1 MVSLCFSEDN
11 APDKSMIKSSILSIA
26 FLFISLFA
34 YSGKQPKWTEGGF
47 FAGTSYYLG
56 DINPSLQF
64 YSPSVS
70 GGALIRWNLNERYSL
85 RTQINYGRVKGNDL
99 DFSNE
104 YQHYRAASFSES
116 MLDFQAVG
124 EYNFFPF
131 RFDHRKSV
139 FSPYLFLGVG
149 YAFVLEST
157 TQSGSHFTIPFGI
170 GVKYS
175 LLKNVNI
182 GAEWSFR
189 KTFTDRVDGLVNPN
203 AGKYE
208 SSIFNKDTYS
218 FAGIFITFGLFG
230 GRKDCPVYE

>member
-1 MVSLCFSEDN
+1 
-11 APDKSMIKSSILSIA
+11 MIKSCILFIA
-26 FLFISLFA
+26 FILISFNA

-56 DINPSLQF
+56 DINPSLHF
-64 YSPSVS
+64 YRPSVS
-70 GGALIRWNLNERYSL
+70 AGALIRWNLTDRYTL
-85 RTQINYGRVKGNDL
+85 RSQLNYGKVTGNDL

-116 MLDFQAVG
+116 MLDFQVVG

-131 RFDHRKSV
+131 RFDQRKSV

-149 YAFVLEST
+149 YAFVLESS
-157 TQSGSHFTIPFGI
+157 TQNGSHFTIPFGI

-182 GAEWSFR
+182 GMEWSFR
-189 KTFTDRVDGLVNPN
+189 KTFTDHVDGLVNPN
-203 AGKYE
+203 AGKYH

-218 FAGIFITFGLFG
+218 FAGFFITFGLFG

>member
-11 APDKSMIKSSILSIA
+11 APDKSMIKSCILSFA
-26 FLFISLFA
+26 FILISIYA

-56 DINPSLQF
+56 EINPSLQF

-85 RTQINYGRVKGNDL
+85 RTQLNYGSVKGNDL

-116 MLDFQAVG
+116 MLDFQVVG

-131 RFDHRKSV
+131 RFDHRKTV
-139 FSPYLFLGVG
+139 FSPYLFLGLG
-149 YAFVLEST
+149 YA
-157 TQSGSHFTIPFGI
+157 
-170 GVKYS
+170 
-175 LLKNVNI
+175 
-182 GAEWSFR
+182 
-189 KTFTDRVDGLVNPN
+189 
-203 AGKYE
+203 
-208 SSIFNKDTYS
+208 
-218 FAGIFITFGLFG
+218 
-230 GRKDCPVYE
+230 